1 MGKWVLSERYRI
13 QSNRQMRII
22 SGKYRGK
29 KILQPTDNETRPL
42 KDLTK
47 ESIFNIIKHS
57 NLIKI
62 EIENSNILD
71 LFSGVGSFGLECM
84 SRGASNIV
92 FYENYKNVIKILKR
106 NISDLDSGV
115 KTKIIEKNIFDINCF
130 NNLNN
135 EFEIIFIDPPFK
147 EKNVFKLMDNIIKLK
162 LLKDNGIFIIHRHKN
177 ENDLLPKEM
186 NIFLEKSYGVSKII
200 FGNLI

>member
-1 MGKWVLSERYRI
+1 
-13 QSNRQMRII
+13 MRII